1 MEYKLRKAEPK
12 DVSDILRLVKELAK
26 YEEMESQVTLTEK
39 DLLEDGFGETPFYHC
54 IIAETPGEDSSED
67 PSVVGFAMYYFT
79 YDPWVGKQL
88 YLEEFYVMDK
98 CRGLGIGSGILRHLS
113 DVSTSTCSPET
124 SRRFNVK
131 YTRCVYLFIH
141 LFIFNF
147 LSRLLLQLAMKT
159 RCTGMMFVVAEN
171 NEPSVQF
178 YKRRG
183 AEDLSQE
190 EGWRLFRFDKDS
202 LVKMATPAEE

>member
-12 DVSDILRLVKELAK
+12 DVPDILRLVKELAK
-26 YEEMESQVTLTEK
+26 YEEMEHQVTLTEK

-54 IIAETPGEDSSED
+54 IISEIQGEDSSD
-67 PSVVGFAMYYFT
+67 GLKVVGFAMYYFT

-88 YLEEFYVMDK
+88 YLEEFYVMDQY
-98 CRGLGIGSGILRHLS
+98 RGLGIGSGLLRHLS
-113 DVSTSTCSPET
+113 
-124 SRRFNVK
+124 N
-131 YTRCVYLFIH
+131 
-141 LFIFNF
+141 
-147 LSRLLLQLAMKT
+147 LAMKT

-190 EGWRLFRFDKDS
+190 EGWRLFRFDKNS
-202 LVKMATPAEE
+202 LIKMATPTEE

>member
-1 MEYKLRKAEPK
+1 MSCTTLIYFSATPDFLIQYHTSSLGTLITCFLTRGERAKIASGVKPYCCSLMATFPLNLSSSALSH
-12 DVSDILRLVKELAK
+12 VSITSCLCS
-26 YEEMESQVTLTEK
+26 Y
-39 DLLEDGFGETPFYHC
+39 
-54 IIAETPGEDSSED
+54 SSSVCLSTD
-67 PSVVGFAMYYFT
+67 PRVVGFAMYYFT

-88 YLEEFYVMDK
+88 YLEEFYVMDQ
-98 CRGLGIGSGILRHLS
+98 CRGLGIGSEILRHLS
-113 DVSTSTCSPET
+113 
-124 SRRFNVK
+124 N
-131 YTRCVYLFIH
+131 
-141 LFIFNF
+141 
-147 LSRLLLQLAMKT
+147 LAMKT

-190 EGWRLFRFDKDS
+190 EGWRLFRFDMKS

>member
-1 MEYKLRKAEPK
+1 MEYKLRKAEPR

-26 YEEMESQVTLTEK
+26 YEEMEHQVTLTEK
-39 DLLEDGFGETPFYHC
+39 ELLEDGFGDTPFYHC
-54 IIAETPGEDSSED
+54 IIAEIQGENSSDD
-67 PSVVGFAMYYFT
+67 PKVVGFAMYYFT

-88 YLEEFYVMDK
+88 YLEDFYVMEEH
-98 CRGLGIGSGILRHLS
+98 RGLGIGSELLRHLS
-113 DVSTSTCSPET
+113 D
-124 SRRFNVK
+124 
-131 YTRCVYLFIH
+131 
-141 LFIFNF
+141 
-147 LSRLLLQLAMKT
+147 LAMKT

-190 EGWRLFRFDKDS
+190 EGWRLFRFDKSS

>member
-26 YEEMESQVTLTEK
+26 YEEMEHQVTLTEK
-39 DLLEDGFGETPFYHC
+39 ELLEDGFGDTPFYHC
-54 IIAETPGEDSSED
+54 IIAEIQGENSSDE
-67 PSVVGFAMYYFT
+67 PKVVGFAMYYFT

-88 YLEEFYVMDK
+88 YLEEFYVMDEY
-98 CRGLGIGSGILRHLS
+98 RGLGIGSEILRHLS
-113 DVSTSTCSPET
+113 D
-124 SRRFNVK
+124 
-131 YTRCVYLFIH
+131 
-141 LFIFNF
+141 
-147 LSRLLLQLAMKT
+147 LAMKT

>member
-1 MEYKLRKAEPK
+1 MEYKLRKAEPR

-26 YEEMESQVTLTEK
+26 YEEMEHQVTLTEK
-39 DLLEDGFGETPFYHC
+39 DPK
-54 IIAETPGEDSSED
+54 
-67 PSVVGFAMYYFT
+67 VVGFAMYYFT

-88 YLEEFYVMDK
+88 YLEEFYVMDQY
-98 CRGLGIGSGILRHLS
+98 RGLGIGSGILRHLS
-113 DVSTSTCSPET
+113 
-124 SRRFNVK
+124 N
-131 YTRCVYLFIH
+131 
-141 LFIFNF
+141 
-147 LSRLLLQLAMKT
+147 LAMKT

-190 EGWRLFRFDKDS
+190 EGWRLFRFDKES
-202 LVKMATPAEE
+202 LVKMAAPAEE

>member
-1 MEYKLRKAEPK
+1 KMEYKLRKAEPR

-26 YEEMESQVTLTEK
+26 YEEMEHQVTLTEQE
-39 DLLEDGFGETPFYHC
+39 LLEDGFGDTPFYHC
-54 IIAETPGEDSSED
+54 IIAEIQGANSSDE
-67 PSVVGFAMYYFT
+67 PKVVGFAMYYFT

-88 YLEEFYVMDK
+88 YLEDFYVMDE
-98 CRGLGIGSGILRHLS
+98 CRGLGIGSEILRHLS
-113 DVSTSTCSPET
+113 
-124 SRRFNVK
+124 N
-131 YTRCVYLFIH
+131 
-141 LFIFNF
+141 
-147 LSRLLLQLAMKT
+147 LAMKT

-202 LVKMATPAEE
+202 LVKMATPPEE

>member
-1 MEYKLRKAEPK
+1 MDHMRDGRE
-12 DVSDILRLVKELAK
+12 SDYYNVPSLSSQELAK

-54 IIAETPGEDSSED
+54 IIAETQGENSSED
-67 PSVVGFAMYYFT
+67 PKVVGFAMYYFT

-88 YLEEFYVMDK
+88 YLEEFYVMDE
-98 CRGLGIGSGILRHLS
+98 CRGLGIGSGILRRLS
-113 DVSTSTCSPET
+113 D
-124 SRRFNVK
+124 
-131 YTRCVYLFIH
+131 
-141 LFIFNF
+141 
-147 LSRLLLQLAMKT
+147 LAMKT

-171 NEPSVQF
+171 NKPSVQF

>member
-1 MEYKLRKAEPK
+1 MEHH
-12 DVSDILRLVKELAK
+12 
-26 YEEMESQVTLTEK
+26 VTLTEK

-54 IIAETPGEDSSED
+54 IISETQGGDSSD
-67 PSVVGFAMYYFT
+67 GPKVVGFAMYYFT

-88 YLEEFYVMDK
+88 YLEEFYVMEQY
-98 CRGLGIGSGILRHLS
+98 RGLGIGSGLLRHLS
-113 DVSTSTCSPET
+113 
-124 SRRFNVK
+124 N
-131 YTRCVYLFIH
+131 
-141 LFIFNF
+141 
-147 LSRLLLQLAMKT
+147 LAMKT

-171 NEPSVQF
+171 NESSVQY

-202 LVKMATPAEE
+202 LVKMASPAEE

>member
-1 MEYKLRKAEPK
+1 MEH
-12 DVSDILRLVKELAK
+12 
-26 YEEMESQVTLTEK
+26 QVTLTEK
-39 DLLEDGFGETPFYHC
+39 ELLEDGFGDTPFYHC
-54 IIAETPGEDSSED
+54 IIAEIQGESSSD
-67 PSVVGFAMYYFT
+67 DLKVVGFAMYYFT

-88 YLEEFYVMDK
+88 YLEEFYVMDEY
-98 CRGLGIGSGILRHLS
+98 RGLGIGSEVLRHLS
-113 DVSTSTCSPET
+113 D
-124 SRRFNVK
+124 
-131 YTRCVYLFIH
+131 
-141 LFIFNF
+141 
-147 LSRLLLQLAMKT
+147 LAMKT

>member
-1 MEYKLRKAEPK
+1 MDYKLRKAEPK
-12 DVSDILRLVKELAK
+12 DVPDILRLVKELAK

-54 IIAETPGEDSSED
+54 IIAETQGENGGEDLN
-67 PSVVGFAMYYFT
+67 VVGFAMYYFT

-113 DVSTSTCSPET
+113 D
-124 SRRFNVK
+124 
-131 YTRCVYLFIH
+131 
-141 LFIFNF
+141 
-147 LSRLLLQLAMKT
+147 LAMKT

>member
-1 MEYKLRKAEPK
+1 MEYTLRKAEPR

-26 YEEMESQVTLTEK
+26 YEEMEHQVRLTEK
-39 DLLEDGFGETPFYHC
+39 DLLEDGFGDTPFYHC
-54 IIAETPGEDSSED
+54 IIAETQEENSSD
-67 PSVVGFAMYYFT
+67 DLKVMGFAMYYFT

-88 YLEEFYVMDK
+88 YLEEFYVMDEY
-98 CRGLGIGSGILRHLS
+98 RGMGIGSDILRHLS
-113 DVSTSTCSPET
+113 D
-124 SRRFNVK
+124 
-131 YTRCVYLFIH
+131 
-141 LFIFNF
+141 
-147 LSRLLLQLAMKT
+147 LAMKT
-159 RCTGMMFVVAEN
+159 RCSGMMFVVAEN
-171 NEPSVQF
+171 NESSVNF

>member
-1 MEYKLRKAEPK
+1 MEYKLRKAEPR

-26 YEEMESQVTLTEK
+26 YEEMEHQVTLTEK
-39 DLLEDGFGETPFYHC
+39 DLLEDGFGDTPFYHC
-54 IIAETPGEDSSED
+54 IITEVQGERSSDD
-67 PSVVGFAMYYFT
+67 PKVVGFAMYYFT

-88 YLEEFYVMDK
+88 YLEEFYVMDQY
-98 CRGLGIGSGILRHLS
+98 RGLGIGSGILRHLS
-113 DVSTSTCSPET
+113 
-124 SRRFNVK
+124 N
-131 YTRCVYLFIH
+131 
-141 LFIFNF
+141 
-147 LSRLLLQLAMKT
+147 LAMKT

-190 EGWRLFRFDKDS
+190 EGWRLFRFDKES
-202 LVKMATPAEE
+202 LVKMAAPAEE

>member
-1 MEYKLRKAEPK
+1 MEYTLRKAEPR

-26 YEEMESQVTLTEK
+26 YEEMEHQVRLTEK

-54 IIAETPGEDSSED
+54 IIAETQEKSSD
-67 PSVVGFAMYYFT
+67 GLKVVGFAMYYFT

-88 YLEEFYVMDK
+88 YLEEFYVMDQYRGK
-98 CRGLGIGSGILRHLS
+98 NNSWYRLQFEHISATSCFKTPFPSFPGLGIGSDILRHLS
-113 DVSTSTCSPET
+113 D
-124 SRRFNVK
+124 
-131 YTRCVYLFIH
+131 
-141 LFIFNF
+141 
-147 LSRLLLQLAMKT
+147 LAMKT
-159 RCTGMMFVVAEN
+159 RCSGMMFVVAEN
-171 NEPSVQF
+171 NESSVNF
-178 YKRRG
+178 YKGRG

>member
-1 MEYKLRKAEPK
+1 MYREVQFVPDLQGRHHLDTFPVTAAQTLVNSLIRPRKFWQISPK
-12 DVSDILRLVKELAK
+12 KE
-26 YEEMESQVTLTEK
+26 V
-39 DLLEDGFGETPFYHC
+39 EDRK
-54 IIAETPGEDSSED
+54 
-67 PSVVGFAMYYFT
+67 VVGFAMYYFT

-88 YLEEFYVMDK
+88 YLEEFYVMDEY
-98 CRGLGIGSGILRHLS
+98 RGLGIGSGILRNLS
-113 DVSTSTCSPET
+113 
-124 SRRFNVK
+124 N
-131 YTRCVYLFIH
+131 
-141 LFIFNF
+141 
-147 LSRLLLQLAMKT
+147 LAMKT

-202 LVKMATPAEE
+202 LVKMAAPSEE

>member
-1 MEYKLRKAEPK
+1 MEYKLRKAEPR

-26 YEEMESQVTLTEK
+26 YEEMEDQVALTEK
-39 DLLEDGFGETPFYHC
+39 DLLEDGFGDTPFYHC
-54 IIAETPGEDSSED
+54 VIAELQGDD
-67 PSVVGFAMYYFT
+67 PKVVGFAMYYFT

-88 YLEEFYVMDK
+88 YLEEFYVMDE
-98 CRGLGIGSGILRHLS
+98 CRGLGIGSDILRHLS
-113 DVSTSTCSPET
+113 D
-124 SRRFNVK
+124 
-131 YTRCVYLFIH
+131 
-141 LFIFNF
+141 
-147 LSRLLLQLAMKT
+147 LAMKT

-171 NEPSVQF
+171 NEPSMQF

-202 LVKMATPAEE
+202 LVKMATPTEE

>member
-1 MEYKLRKAEPK
+1 MEYKLRKAEPR
-12 DVSDILRLVKELAK
+12 DVPDILRLVKELAK
-26 YEEMESQVTLTEK
+26 YEEMEHQVTLTEK
-39 DLLEDGFGETPFYHC
+39 ELLEDGFGDTPFYHC
-54 IIAETPGEDSSED
+54 IITEIQGQNSSED
-67 PSVVGFAMYYFT
+67 PKVVGFAMYYFT

-88 YLEEFYVMDK
+88 YLEEFYVMDEY
-98 CRGLGIGSGILRHLS
+98 RGLGIGSGILRHLS
-113 DVSTSTCSPET
+113 
-124 SRRFNVK
+124 N
-131 YTRCVYLFIH
+131 
-141 LFIFNF
+141 
-147 LSRLLLQLAMKT
+147 LAMKT

-202 LVKMATPAEE
+202 LVKMAAPSEE

>member
-12 DVSDILRLVKELAK
+12 DVPDILRLVKELAK
-26 YEEMESQVTLTEK
+26 YEEMEHQVILTEK

-54 IIAETPGEDSSED
+54 VIAELQGDGASSED
-67 PSVVGFAMYYFT
+67 PRVVGFAMYYFT

-88 YLEEFYVMDK
+88 YLEEFYVMDQ
-98 CRGLGIGSGILRHLS
+98 CRGLGIGSEILRHLS
-113 DVSTSTCSPET
+113 
-124 SRRFNVK
+124 N
-131 YTRCVYLFIH
+131 
-141 LFIFNF
+141 
-147 LSRLLLQLAMKT
+147 LAMKT

-190 EGWRLFRFDKDS
+190 EGWRLFRFDMKS

>member
-1 MEYKLRKAEPK
+1 MEYKLRKAEPR

-39 DLLEDGFGETPFYHC
+39 ELLEDGFGDTPFYHC
-54 IIAETPGEDSSED
+54 IIAEIQGENSSD
-67 PSVVGFAMYYFT
+67 GLKVVGFAMYYFT

-88 YLEEFYVMDK
+88 YLEDFYVMEQY
-98 CRGLGIGSGILRHLS
+98 RGLGIGSELLRHLS
-113 DVSTSTCSPET
+113 
-124 SRRFNVK
+124 N
-131 YTRCVYLFIH
+131 
-141 LFIFNF
+141 
-147 LSRLLLQLAMKT
+147 LAMKT

-183 AEDLSQE
+183 AEDLSEE
-190 EGWRLFRFDKDS
+190 EGWRLFRFDKNS

>member
-26 YEEMESQVTLTEK
+26 YEEMEHQVTLTEK
-39 DLLEDGFGETPFYHC
+39 ELLEDGFGDTPFYHC
-54 IIAETPGEDSSED
+54 FIAEIQGETSSDD
-67 PSVVGFAMYYFT
+67 PKVVGFVMYYFT

-88 YLEEFYVMDK
+88 YLEEFYVMDEY
-98 CRGLGIGSGILRHLS
+98 RGLGIGSELLRHLS
-113 DVSTSTCSPET
+113 D
-124 SRRFNVK
+124 
-131 YTRCVYLFIH
+131 
-141 LFIFNF
+141 
-147 LSRLLLQLAMKT
+147 LAMKT

-171 NEPSVQF
+171 NEPSVQY

-190 EGWRLFRFDKDS
+190 EGWRLFRFDKSS
-202 LVKMATPAEE
+202 LVKMGTPSEE

>member
-12 DVSDILRLVKELAK
+12 DVPDILRLVKELAK
-26 YEEMESQVTLTEK
+26 YEEMEHQVTLTEK

-54 IIAETPGEDSSED
+54 IISEIQGEDSSD
-67 PSVVGFAMYYFT
+67 GLKVVGFAMYYFT

-88 YLEEFYVMDK
+88 YLEEFYVMEQY
-98 CRGLGIGSGILRHLS
+98 RGLGIGSGLLRHLS
-113 DVSTSTCSPET
+113 
-124 SRRFNVK
+124 N
-131 YTRCVYLFIH
+131 
-141 LFIFNF
+141 
-147 LSRLLLQLAMKT
+147 LAMKT

-202 LVKMATPAEE
+202 LVKMAAPAEE